1 MNRPRTALVPF
12 AAGALAAGLLGGAPA
27 PASALSSA
35 QPSPADAA
43 YLAFAARANLTEIAQ
58 GRLAK
63 QNAADPEVR
72 EFGRQMVRDHRKQL
86 RALEAVAASVGVS
99 LPSRPDKQ
107 QRQVTRAWSTL
118 EGRAFDCAYVPF
130 QWGDHQLVIAA
141 TQAEAA
147 AGTDPAVRQAAA
159 AALPV
164 LVEHY
169 EHVTMLVGDLGRCR

>member
-1 MNRPRTALVPF
+1 MNRPRTALPVSL
-12 AAGALAAGLLGGAPA
+12 AAAALAGGLLVAAPA
-27 PASALSSA
+27 PASAE
-35 QPSPADAA
+35 PSPADAA
-43 YLAFAARANLTEIAQ
+43 YLQFAARANLTEIAQ

-63 QNAADPEVR
+63 RNAADPEVR

-99 LPSRPDKQ
+99 LPGRPDKQ

-141 TQAEAA
+141 TRAEAA

-164 LVEHY
+164 LEGHL
-169 EHVTMLVGDLGRCR
+169 EHVTALVGDLGRCR